1 MLVIEA
7 AHQSMKVYC
16 GQCRAM
22 QLLHFAAAPLAG
34 ETLNDP
40 LL

>member
-7 AHQSMKVYC
+7 AHRFMKVRC

-22 QLLHFAAAPLAG
+22 QLLHFAAALF
-34 ETLNDP
+34 LNNP
-40 LL
+40 SLVR